1 MLDQVY
7 VLPPTICVFYVIY
20 VCSFV
25 YDRVIAQQ
33 VPKIH
38 KTFPIFIGGH
48 AQDSI
53 LGYIDSCYKVVDVVM
68 LNSDEPHIKNI
79 NNIHRR

>member
-1 MLDQVY
+1 MFDQVCVLLPNACDFY
-7 VLPPTICVFYVIY
+7 IMSVLPFIF
-20 VCSFV
+20 
-25 YDRVIAQQ
+25 DRMIEGQ
-33 VPKIH
+33 VTNVH
-38 KTFPIFIGGH
+38 KTSAIFIGGH

-53 LGYIDSCYKVVDVVM
+53 LGSIDSCYKVVDVVM

>member
-1 MLDQVY
+1 MNIW
-7 VLPPTICVFYVIY
+7 PTTICEFYKISVHL
-20 VCSFV
+20 FV
-25 YDRVIAQQ
+25 TDHVIAQQ

-38 KTFPIFIGGH
+38 KTLPIFMGGH

-53 LGYIDSCYKVVDVVM
+53 LGSIDSCYKVLDVVM

-79 NNIHRR
+79 NNIHRRYI